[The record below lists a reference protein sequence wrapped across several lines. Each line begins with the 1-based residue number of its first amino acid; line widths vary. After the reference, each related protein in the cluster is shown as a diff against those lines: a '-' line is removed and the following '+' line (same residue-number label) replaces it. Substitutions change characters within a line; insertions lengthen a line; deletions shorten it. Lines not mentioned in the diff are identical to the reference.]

1 MACFCIWLVLG
12 LVAYLE
18 YQNKRQYL
26 TTLITNRVSFA
37 VGNIFMN
44 HDKGRSIKPFLDFM
58 EESLVNTEFEGMC
71 ISLYDAR
78 TGKFIDSMG
87 APRNMLPTQFE
98 NEVEFET
105 LYDGSKAQRINNVT
119 LPNGEKMFF
128 CGRRISADGEL
139 ISLTYLPENPH
150 ITNSINSDLAFWL
163 IIIGAAVGGT
173 ILAYVITSHQAK
185 NVILLHDFARRAA
198 EDRDFIPMGD
208 FPSDEIGDISR
219 QIVAIYNAR
228 MQANVRREREHVI
241 ALKATEEK
249 NRTKRMLTDNIS
261 HELKTPIG
269 IIRSYIDM
277 LLNQHDMPEQDR
289 IHFLQKA
296 QQNVERL
303 VSMLNDLSTM
313 TRLEESKSSIQMK
326 EIDFHQMV
334 FTFIE
339 ETLASGITKNMD
351 IRYNLPVDCR
361 ITGNEGLLN
370 SVLSN
375 LVKNSVAYSQGTQ
388 MGIELLGRSQSYY
401 TFAFYDNGVGVG
413 EEHLSRLFDRFYRV
427 DAGRSRK
434 AGGTGLGLPIVKSA
448 INTMGGSISVRNRR
462 GGGLE
467 FIFTLPRAKD
477 GEATEVSAPKT
488 DAPDGQPEQA

>member
-37 VGNIFMN
+37 VVNIFMN

-361 ITGNEGLLN
+361 ITGTKGC
-370 SVLSN
+370 S
-375 LVKNSVAYSQGTQ
+375 T
-388 MGIELLGRSQSYY
+388 
-401 TFAFYDNGVGVG
+401 
-413 EEHLSRLFDRFYRV
+413 
-427 DAGRSRK
+427 
-434 AGGTGLGLPIVKSA
+434 PC
-448 INTMGGSISVRNRR
+448 
-462 GGGLE
+462 
-467 FIFTLPRAKD
+467 
-477 GEATEVSAPKT
+477 
-488 DAPDGQPEQA
+488 